1 MMEPWAVSM
10 APLQLLSQLGCAHV
24 VSTLAKPASLPPTEI
39 VTYAVVL
46 DSADSWVFVTS
57 ATVAPEHARK
67 VECQPEGRPRR
78 ATGRRRRSAGTTC
91 RR

>member
-1 MMEPWAVSM
+1 MSI

-39 VTYAVVL
+39 VTYAVAL

-57 ATVAPEHARK
+57 ATVAPEQARK
-67 VECQPEGRPRR
+67 LSVRPSAAASSEG
-78 ATGRRRRSAGTTC
+78 
-91 RR
+91 